1 MGTQSLTAP
10 GVVSVG
16 WKLDRPGIAVW
27 LLLAPCLL
35 YLAAFSI
42 YPLIYSLRLSFTD
55 LTATDGT
62 GHWIGF
68 RNYVDLL
75 TDPLFWNAAKNSA
88 IMVAASVSLEVAF
101 GTAMALFFN
110 LDLKGAWIV
119 RGILVLPMLLT

>member
-1 MGTQSLTAP
+1 MSSHSFAQRR
-10 GVVSVG
+10 VG
-16 WKLDRPGIAVW
+16 DVRGYLDRPGVAVW
-27 LLLAPCLL
+27 LLLTPCLL

-75 TDPLFWNAAKNSA
+75 SDPLFWNAAKNSA
-88 IMVAASVSLEVAF
+88 IMVAASVSLEVVV

-110 LDLKGAWIV
+110 LDL
-119 RGILVLPMLLT
+119 